1 MDMPVNH
8 FKRALAEGRPQ
19 IGLWS
24 SLCNS
29 IAAEV
34 IAGCGFDWI
43 VLDGEH
49 APNDISTLVPQLQ
62 AFNASPTTPVV
73 RAAWNDMVLFKRIL
87 DIGAQTILVPYV
99 QNAEEARRAVA
110 ATRYPPVGVR
120 GVATSM
126 RASRFGR
133 VKDYFSLVQN
143 EICLLVQA
151 ETREALKNLEAIAS
165 VDGVDGVFL
174 GPADLAADMGHLG
187 QTRHAEVFAAFAD
200 ALKRL
205 KAVGKP
211 AGTLTPNDADAQK
224 FLDDGFT
231 FVAVGSDVGLLAR
244 GGEAL
249 AQRFKK

>member
-1 MDMPVNH
+1 MDIPVNH
-8 FKRALAEGRPQ
+8 FKRALAEGRQQ

-24 SLCNS
+24 SLCSS
-29 IAAEV
+29 IVAEV

-43 VLDGEH
+43 VLDSEH

-62 AFNASPTTPVV
+62 AFNGSPTTPVV

-87 DIGAQTILVPYV
+87 DIGAQTVLVPYV

-133 VKDYFSLVQN
+133 VKDYFSLVQS

-151 ETREALKNLEAIAS
+151 ETREALKNLEAIAA
-165 VDGVDGVFL
+165 VEGVDGVFL

-211 AGTLTPNDADAQK
+211 AGTLTPNEADAQR
-224 FLDDGFT
+224 FLADGFT

-244 GGEAL
+244 GGEGL
-249 AQRFKK
+249 AQRFKR